1 MINLTRIF
9 ILLIL
14 FMCNAV
20 YAEVVQVDAEKLK
33 QLMQSGVTIIDVR
46 TPAEW
51 KQTGLLEGS
60 VPIMFFNEKRQPL
73 TEQWIQQAAE
83 IVSPQD
89 ELVLICRSGNRSNM
103 IAHYLSKQYKF
114 VRVYNVQYGIKDW
127 IAKGNKT
134 VKYE

>member
-1 MINLTRIF
+1 MVKLRF
-9 ILLIL
+9 ILIVLTL
-14 FMCNAV
+14 FTCNSIH
-20 YAEVVQVDAEKLK
+20 AEVVQIDAEKLK

-51 KQTGLLEGS
+51 KQTGLVDGS

-73 TEQWIQQAAE
+73 TEQWLQQAAE
-83 IVSPQD
+83 IVTPQD

-103 IAHYLSKQYKF
+103 IAHYLSKQHQF
-114 VRVYNVQYGIKDW
+114 VRVYNVQNGIKDW
-127 IAKGNKT
+127 LAKGNKT